1 MKRHQ
6 RIAPLFNDEFWG
18 TRIDE
23 VRKKEVHRAL
33 RYTSNIVYKL

>member
-18 TRIDE
+18 MRIDE
-23 VRKKEVHRAL
+23 VRKKEVHRG
-33 RYTSNIVYKL
+33 T